1 MRNKFDEQLNELN
14 DTMIE
19 MGNIIIVSISR
30 AIEALKTKDSTLA
43 QKIMEEDL
51 EVDRLQKRIE
61 SICFNLLIQ
70 QQPVARDLRNVTAAL
85 KMVTDMER
93 IGDHAADISEMTM
106 MMGSES
112 HIDKFENIIKM
123 ASETLIMLNYS
134 IESYIEKDKDKAQS
148 AIAFDDIVDDI
159 ITSFSHGKASDAKEK
174 KHKPVVDLNLCIA
187 CGKCE
192 GVCPVDGKAVH
203 SGNGNKAKYDYS
215 KCIRCYCCQEIC
227 PAKAISRQD

>member
-14 DTMIE
+14 DAMIE

-43 QKIMEEDL
+43 QKIMDEDL

-106 MMGSES
+106 MMGKES

-123 ASETLIMLNYS
+123 ASETLIMLNHS
-134 IESYIEKDKDKAQS
+134 IESYVEKDKEKAQS
-148 AIAFDDIVDDI
+148 VITFDDIIDDLFLKSRKDILELI
-159 ITSFSHGKASDAKEK
+159 IK
-174 KHKPVVDLNLCIA
+174 N
-187 CGKCE
+187 
-192 GVCPVDGKAVH
+192 PVDGEEAMDLLMV
-203 SGNGNKAKYDYS
+203 AKYFERIGDHATNIAEWVIYS
-215 KCIRCYCCQEIC
+215 LTGEV
-227 PAKAISRQD
+227 A